1 VPAVRLSWAALCFP
15 RATMRRWHDTAALW
29 GAQGALQFG
38 NSLPID
44 MKLPALD
51 SIRRDPPQRLREIKK
66 MVLFGDLSYR
76 EARVLDGFL
85 HERAFLPGEVI
96 FDEGEQGEAFYLV
109 LEGEVLICRQGQVE
123 RPIAVLPSGSFFGE
137 LALLDDAPRSAQARA
152 ATQCVLLVLFRGDF
166 LGLMQS
172 HGWIASKI
180 AMQLARH
187 LGMRLRANA
196 RGTSSELL

>member
-1 VPAVRLSWAALCFP
+1 
-15 RATMRRWHDTAALW
+15 
-29 GAQGALQFG
+29 
-38 NSLPID
+38 
-44 MKLPALD
+44 MKLPSFATP
-51 SIRRDPPQRLREIKK
+51 RRDPPQRLRELKK

-85 HERAFLPGEVI
+85 HERSFLPGEVI

-109 LEGEVLICRQGQVE
+109 LEGEVLICRQGEVE
-123 RPIAVLPSGSFFGE
+123 QPIAVLPAGNFFGE

-152 ATQCVLLVLFRGDF
+152 ATQCTLLVLFRGDF
-166 LGLMQS
+166 LSLMQS

-187 LGMRLRANA
+187 LGARLRAKA
-196 RGTSSELL
+196 QGRVADLL